1 MIIAKTGTESL
12 QKWVKH
18 RNYLQ
23 KVMAPAKWQSNIRT
37 GIERWTTGCDCTI
50 CTFHESVP
58 QREWMTAE
66 LGSMIHL
73 LCPIEKEVLFITE
86 QRHWSLD
93 QAMHS
98 QSYVHPYWLSFWF
111 TETHLSKLEIK
122 LWRTKVFLLWNN
134 ISQSPRMVLAHNKHS
149 GNIVECCWLE

>member
-1 MIIAKTGTESL
+1 MSHWVWLSSL
-12 QKWVKH
+12 
-18 RNYLQ
+18 YIS
-23 KVMAPAKWQSNIRT
+23 QSIR
-37 GIERWTTGCDCTI
+37 
-50 CTFHESVP
+50 
-58 QREWMTAE
+58 QRKWMTAE

-73 LCPIEKEVLFITE
+73 LCPIEKEVLFIAE
-86 QRHWSLD
+86 QRHWYLD

-134 ISQSPRMVLAHNKHS
+134 ISQSPRTVLARSKNS
-149 GNIVECCWLE
+149 GNICWMLLTRIVDALGRWLGI